1 MAKLRIEDKSEK
13 ANEEVTSKYIY
24 LIIKLFLILAH
35 NKNPAQKRRSLKD
48 EFSLIKNIKSV
59 EEEELSPETIAE
71 TMKNTLY
78 NKVVGKIAE
87 DE

>member
-1 MAKLRIEDKSEK
+1 
-13 ANEEVTSKYIY
+13 
-24 LIIKLFLILAH
+24 
-35 NKNPAQKRRSLKD
+35 LKD
-48 EFSLIKNIKSV
+48 EFSLIRNFKST

-78 NKVVGKIAE
+78 NKVVGKFAD